1 MEVGNNLTKFN
12 FNIEK
17 YGKENSEIVIKYIN
31 SLSELECQAM
41 KIAEE
46 HLKTSFHIMKSIG
59 FQKWLKNNM

>member
-1 MEVGNNLTKFN
+1 MEVENNLTKFN